1 MRYVKG
7 TLRLLMGAAMAIAA
21 ACGSSSNGNNAQPA
35 SDDAGAP
42 GDDAMVAAPDGDDGA
57 QGAEPPDDGPWPA
70 DHYPMPQFMNLGGKV
85 LASPKIITVTFV
97 GNASRDALRAFDD
110 QLVQGSDWW
119 KAVTQGYGV
128 GAGTGGVYAELPDTV
143 SSMTLDDT
151 TQLQPMIQGWVA
163 SGALPAPDA
172 NTLYV
177 IFFPA
182 STNIT
187 LQGQMSCSA
196 FGAYHNSTSITL
208 EGGVWDAAYAIIPD
222 CGGGMAETTVDA
234 SHEVVEAITDPH
246 PETNPAWYGYDDPWF
261 RMGGTTLGQGEVAD
275 VCQRAHTISDAMGN
289 VLSKSWVNAA
299 AAASHDPC
307 QPGPAGEIYY
317 NTAVP
322 TVTVDSGSVADYYK
336 SDGYVIVKRGTTATL
351 DAVIFSDAKL
361 PNDLTLTAG
370 TRSRGALGP
379 IGTGINVTLSPK
391 SGHNGTHVTVTI
403 AVDASA
409 TAKDYAAAVRSTLT
423 AGADGGAGTY
433 NDWPI
438 ILRVQ

>member
-7 TLRLLMGAAMAIAA
+7 TLRLLLGAAVAIAT

-42 GDDAMVAAPDGDDGA
+42 GDDAMAAAPDGDDAA

-70 DHYPMPQFMNLGGKV
+70 DHYPMPQFINLGGKV

-110 QLVQGSDWW
+110 QLGGSNWW
-119 KAVTQGYGV
+119 KAVSQGYGI
-128 GAGTGGVYAELPDTV
+128 APGTGGVYAELPDTV
-143 SSMTLDDT
+143 SNTTIDDT

-182 STNIT
+182 STSIT
-187 LQGQMSCSA
+187 LQGQMSCNA

-208 EGGVWDAAYAIIPD
+208 EGGVWDAAYAVIPD
-222 CGGGMAETTVDA
+222 CGNGMAEATADV
-234 SHEVVEAITDPH
+234 SHEVAEAITDPH
-246 PETNPAWYGYDDPWF
+246 PETNPAWYGYDDAWF
-261 RMGGTTLGQGEVAD
+261 RVGGSTLGQGEVAD
-275 VCQRAHTISDAMGN
+275 VCQRARTITDAMGN
-289 VLSKSWVNAA
+289 VLSKAWVNAA

-322 TVTVDSGSVADYYK
+322 TVVVDSGSIGNTYK
-336 SDGYVIVKRGTTATL
+336 SDGYVIVKRGSMVTL
-351 DAVIFSDAKL
+351 DAVIFSDARL
-361 PNDLTLTAG
+361 PNDVTLSAG
-370 TRSRGALGP
+370 ARSRGMLNP
-379 IGTGINVTLSPK
+379 IGAGINVTLSPT
-391 SGHNGTHVTVTI
+391 SGHNGMHVTVTI

-409 TAKDYAAAVRSTLT
+409 MAKDYPAVVRSTLT
-423 AGADGGAGTY
+423 PAADGGAGTY
-433 NDWPI
+433 NDWPL
-438 ILRVQ
+438 ILRGQ